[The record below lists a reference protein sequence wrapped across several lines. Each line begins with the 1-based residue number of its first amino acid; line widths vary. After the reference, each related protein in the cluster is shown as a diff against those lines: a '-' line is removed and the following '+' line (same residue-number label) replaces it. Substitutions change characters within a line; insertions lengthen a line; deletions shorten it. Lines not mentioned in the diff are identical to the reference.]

1 MIKYIKRFFNKKT
14 KIDTHILP
22 SQGIF
27 YKDDFEIR
35 IKKASKLDIIEYENN
50 YIKDDIGSII
60 NGIKRIVEKN
70 VEIKGDYDYN
80 YIKSIDIIFIF
91 LEIVKIT
98 KGEAVKLSYSDRKTN
113 TGREIEFDSDHFNY
127 FRIPQNVYNMY
138 DSVNKCFDIHGY
150 KYSLPSIGVENSLT
164 DFLISKY
171 YDTDSYKYNEYNYD
185 FTYFVYDKDHLNF
198 DEIENLIYIFNND
211 IDDEE
216 MKNIKDVIEIFTPI
230 QRYSLKKDGKIVDIN
245 SKINLGK
252 IWK

>member
-50 YIKDDIGSII
+50 YIKDDVGSII

-91 LEIVKIT
+91 DCIVVP
-98 KGEAVKLSYSDRKTN
+98 EL
-113 TGREIEFDSDHFNY
+113 
-127 FRIPQNVYNMY
+127 
-138 DSVNKCFDIHGY
+138 
-150 KYSLPSIGVENSLT
+150 
-164 DFLISKY
+164 
-171 YDTDSYKYNEYNYD
+171 
-185 FTYFVYDKDHLNF
+185 FT
-198 DEIENLIYIFNND
+198 
-211 IDDEE
+211 
-216 MKNIKDVIEIFTPI
+216 
-230 QRYSLKKDGKIVDIN
+230 SA
-245 SKINLGK
+245 
-252 IWK
+252 

>member
-1 MIKYIKRFFNKKT
+1 
-14 KIDTHILP
+14 
-22 SQGIF
+22 
-27 YKDDFEIR
+27 
-35 IKKASKLDIIEYENN
+35 
-50 YIKDDIGSII
+50 
-60 NGIKRIVEKN
+60 
-70 VEIKGDYDYN
+70 
-80 YIKSIDIIFIF
+80 
-91 LEIVKIT
+91 
-98 KGEAVKLSYSDRKTN
+98 
-113 TGREIEFDSDHFNY
+113 
-127 FRIPQNVYNMY
+127 MY

-171 YDTDSYKYNEYNYD
+171 HDADSYKYNEYNYD